1 MFSQRDFLCL
11 HLLPVSS
18 LAEGIKGAFGIYFKI
33 VLNEDILTFNQAL
46 RNNSGQNVQTL
57 RNIVFSRF

>member
-11 HLLPVSS
+11 HLLRVSS

-46 RNNSGQNVQTL
+46 
-57 RNIVFSRF
+57 IKK